1 MNILIAWSPF
11 RVKLLN
17 LHIILFCVI
26 IYYFTFLCELIYCV
40 FPLQVAKGINMIFFI
55 IYFRRNDKFS
65 VVDAESVLWL
75 DHERFAS
82 C

>member
-1 MNILIAWSPF
+1 MNILMAWSSF

-26 IYYFTFLCELIYCV
+26 IYYCTFLCELIYCV
-40 FPLQVAKGINMIFFI
+40 FPLQVARGINMTFFI
-55 IYFRRNDKFS
+55 IYFRRNDEVS

-75 DHERFAS
+75 DHESFAS